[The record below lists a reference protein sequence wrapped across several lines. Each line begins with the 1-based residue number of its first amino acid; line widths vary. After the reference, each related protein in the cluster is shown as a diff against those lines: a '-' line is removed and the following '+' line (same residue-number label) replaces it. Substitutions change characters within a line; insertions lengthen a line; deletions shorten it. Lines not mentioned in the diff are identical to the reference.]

1 MALIAYARV
10 STEGQTLE
18 TQVGQL
24 KAAGAEKISNG
35 KTSGARVDRL
45 HLKKAI
51 AIPNS
56 DGVLLVTRLDRLAR
70 SPRDLLPILD
80 ESAHE
85 PPLIQRGTLIRGFAL
100 IPCRTSFS
108 YRSLTVTVQGR

>member
-10 STEGQTLE
+10 SVEGHTFE

-45 HLKKAI
+45 QLKKAI

-56 DGVLLVTRLDRLAR
+56 DGVLLVTRLDRFAR
-70 SPRDLLPILD
+70 SPHDLLPILD
-80 ESAHE
+80 ETARE
-85 PPLIQRGTLIRGFAL
+85 PPLIQRGALIRGFAL
-100 IPCRTSFS
+100 ISRRTSFR